1 MTWYGWLYCLPISC
15 WANFPFRR
23 KDGVDSFL
31 ESYFARILAAVFQ
44 LLAGKVSLAC
54 KRLAPYSHM
63 ALYRTN
69 IQLKLDEFYES
80 WLTQFAESH
89 LTQANHGKA
98 RIEDGKKDSN
108 LFNEPSDFAPRS
120 KDAQLIPVLP
130 NKKRQE
136 RKPATILVKPTPYL
150 LQTVDSYEILVRET
164 KIYLIVLLAPNTL
177 SLTWR
182 GLKACFLYSVPFLHL
197 CALSCTNGSLRQ
209 E

>member
-23 KDGVDSFL
+23 KDGVEPFL
-31 ESYFARILAAVFQ
+31 ESHFAST
-44 LLAGKVSLAC
+44 LLFLIVGGKGFCPLPASGL
-54 KRLAPYSHM
+54 PYSHM

-98 RIEDGKKDSN
+98 RTIEDGKKDSN

-120 KDAQLIPVLP
+120 KGAQLIPVLP

-136 RKPATILVKPTPYL
+136 HKPATILVKSTPYL
-150 LQTVDSYEILVRET
+150 LQTM
-164 KIYLIVLLAPNTL
+164 
-177 SLTWR
+177 SLTKYWSGKPR
-182 GLKACFLYSVPFLHL
+182 SI
-197 CALSCTNGSLRQ
+197 
-209 E
+209 